1 MTDYWLALDQGGH
14 AGRAIAF
21 DRHGRVLTRAAREV
35 ATATPAPGHYEQDAE
50 AVVASLEEPLAEVVG
65 ELGADNCRGAG
76 LATQRSSIA
85 CWDRHTGA
93 ALGPII
99 SWRDTRH
106 AAWLDALG
114 LDEPGLRAI
123 TGLRASPHYGA
134 SKLRW
139 CLDNLPAVQAA
150 RADGRLA
157 CGPLAGFLIARLTA
171 EHRLLVDPG
180 NAARTLL
187 WDLTARDW
195 SGPLLERFG
204 LQAGWLPRPAPAG
217 KPLGTLRLAP
227 SVGLALATGDQ
238 SAALYAAG
246 PPAAD
251 QVYIN
256 AGTGA
261 FALQLAPWPNDE
273 DRLLT
278 TLVRDDP
285 DQPLFALE
293 GTVNGAGA
301 ALDAVARTLGVA
313 DWPAAVAGLPATAP
327 APVYLNGHSGLGSPW
342 WVPRFDSH
350 WLDEGTAPARL
361 LGVLES
367 IVFLLA
373 TNVRRLAAHGLPQT
387 GIVLGGGLSRA
398 PAFARRLADLTGL
411 PVRVAPAREAT
422 ALGLARLVAG
432 GAMTPPA
439 PPEEVT
445 EPQPAA
451 ALERRYGRW
460 LEAMTE
466 ATGFDPV

>member
-21 DRHGRVLTRAAREV
+21 DGHGRVLARATREV
-35 ATATPAPGHYEQDAE
+35 ATATPAPGCYEQDAE
-50 AVVASLEEPLAEVVG
+50 AVVASLEEPLAEVIG
-65 ELGADNCRGAG
+65 RLGAANCRGAG

-93 ALGPII
+93 PLGPVI

-106 AAWLDALG
+106 ADWLDAMN
-114 LDEPGLRAI
+114 LDERAIRAI

-134 SKLRW
+134 SKFRW
-139 CLDNLPAVQAA
+139 CLDNLRAVQAA
-150 RADGRLA
+150 RDDGRLA

-187 WDLTARDW
+187 WDLTGRDW

-204 LQAGWLPRPAPAG
+204 LEAGWLPRPAPAG
-217 KPLGTLRLAP
+217 EPLGTLRLAP
-227 SVGLALATGDQ
+227 SIELALATGDQ

-251 QVYIN
+251 RVYVN

-261 FALQLAPWPNDE
+261 FALQLAAWPNDE
-273 DRLLT
+273 ERLLT

-285 DQPLFALE
+285 GSPIFALE

-301 ALDAVARTLGVA
+301 ALDAVARTLAVA
-313 DWPAAVAGLPATAP
+313 DWPAAIADLPADAA

-342 WVPRFDSH
+342 WVPRFASR
-350 WLDEGTAPARL
+350 WLDEGTAPERL

-367 IVFLLA
+367 VVFLLA
-373 TNVRRLAAHGLPQT
+373 TNVRRLAAHGAPQT

-411 PVRVAPAREAT
+411 PVHIAPAREAT
-422 ALGLARLVAG
+422 GLGLARLLAG
-432 GAMTPPA
+432 RAMTPPA
-439 PPEEVT
+439 PAHEVT
-445 EPQPAA
+445 EPRPAA
-451 ALERRYGRW
+451 ALAARYLRW

-466 ATGFDPV
+466 ATGCDPV

>member
-21 DRHGRVLTRAAREV
+21 DRHGRVLARATREV
-35 ATATPAPGHYEQDAE
+35 TTATPAPGHYEQDAE
-50 AVVASLEEPLAEVVG
+50 AVVASLEEPLAKVVA
-65 ELGADNCRGAG
+65 ELGAANCRGAG

-93 ALGPII
+93 PLGPMI

-106 AAWLDALG
+106 ADWLDALG
-114 LDEPGLRAI
+114 LDEPRLQAI

-134 SKLRW
+134 SKFRW
-139 CLDNLPAVQAA
+139 CLDHLPAVRAA
-150 RADGRLA
+150 RDDGRLA

-204 LQAGWLPRPAPAG
+204 LKAEWLPRPAPAG

-227 SVGLALATGDQ
+227 AIELALATGDQ

-261 FALQLAPWPNDE
+261 FALQLAAWPNAE
-273 DRLLT
+273 ERLLT

-285 DQPLFALE
+285 DRPVFALE

-301 ALDAVARTLGVA
+301 ALDAVAQSLGVP
-313 DWPAAVAGLPATAP
+313 DWPAAIAGLPADAP

-342 WVPRFDSH
+342 WVPRFASR
-350 WLDEGTAPARL
+350 WLDEATAPERL

-367 IVFLLA
+367 IVFLLT
-373 TNVRRLAAHGLPQT
+373 TNVRRLAAHGAPQR

-398 PAFARRLADLTGL
+398 PAFGRRLADLTGL
-411 PVRVAPAREAT
+411 PVRIAPAREAT
-422 ALGLARLVAG
+422 GLGLARLVAG
-432 GAMTPPA
+432 AAMSPSEPA
-439 PPEEVT
+439 AEVT
-445 EPQPAA
+445 EPRPAA
-451 ALERRYGRW
+451 ALAARYARW
-460 LEAMTE
+460 LEAMTK

>member
-1 MTDYWLALDQGGH
+1 M
-14 AGRAIAF
+14 
-21 DRHGRVLTRAAREV
+21 
-35 ATATPAPGHYEQDAE
+35 
-50 AVVASLEEPLAEVVG
+50 
-65 ELGADNCRGAG
+65 
-76 LATQRSSIA
+76 
-85 CWDRHTGA
+85 
-93 ALGPII
+93 I

-106 AAWLDALG
+106 ADWLDALG

-139 CLDNLPAVQAA
+139 CLDHLPPVQAA
-150 RADGRLA
+150 RDDGRLA

-187 WDLTARDW
+187 WDLTERDW

-217 KPLGTLRLAP
+217 QPLGTLRLAP
-227 SVGLALATGDQ
+227 SIELTLATGDQ

-261 FALQLAPWPNDE
+261 FALQLAAWPNDE

-285 DQPLFALE
+285 DRPLFALE

-313 DWPAAVAGLPATAP
+313 DWPAAIAGLPATAP

-342 WVPRFDSH
+342 WVPRFDSR
-350 WLDEGTAPARL
+350 WLDEGTRPQRL

-373 TNVRRLAAHGLPQT
+373 TNVRRLAAHGAPQA

-398 PAFARRLADLTGL
+398 PAFGRRLADLTGL
-411 PVRVAPAREAT
+411 PVRIAPEREAT
-422 ALGLARLVAG
+422 GLGLARLVAG
-432 GAMTPPA
+432 AAMTPSEPA
-439 PPEEVT
+439 TEVT
-445 EPQPAA
+445 EPRPAA
-451 ALERRYGRW
+451 ALTARYARW